1 MQDRLGDLKDGS
13 DDEEVDLESGPEPP
27 PAEDDFMKEYFE
39 DVNAIQEGMATI
51 RRNLLSIEEKY
62 GQSLVTMDM
71 EQGAKS
77 SEDLERLIDTTNL
90 EAQEIRNKLKT
101 LEESSKKNKGKGG
114 PAQAKIRANMQ
125 GALTKKFLDLM
136 QEYQELQTKYKNK
149 FRERVA
155 TQYKMVKPD
164 AKPEE
169 IDEAIESG
177 DTQIFAKAILDTER
191 KNQAKSA
198 LAYIE
203 SKSNDIKR
211 LEQSILELHNLF
223 LDMAILVEAQGELI
237 DQIEYNVT
245 ATVDNTKLAVEN
257 LRGANKYQRKS
268 RKKMCIIIC
277 ILIVLL
283 IFLGGGGII
292 AGVVV
297 TKNNNTG

>member
-1 MQDRLGDLKDGS
+1 MQDRLGDLKD
-13 DDEEVDLESGPEPP
+13 DDDNVDLEAGPEP
-27 PAEDDFMKEYFE
+27 ASDEDEFMKEYFE
-39 DVNAIQEGMATI
+39 EVNSIQEGMATI

-77 SEDLERLIDTTNL
+77 SEELERLIDSTNL
-90 EAQEIRNKLKT
+90 TAQDIRNKLKQ
-101 LEESSKKNKGKGG
+101 LDESSKKNKGKGG
-114 PAQAKIRANMQ
+114 PAQAKIRSNMQ

-164 AKPEE
+164 ATGEE

-211 LEQSILELHNLF
+211 LEQSIQELHNLF
-223 LDMAILVEAQGELI
+223 LDMAIMVEAQGELI

-245 ATVDNTKLAVEN
+245 QAVDNTRVAVEN
-257 LRGANKYQRKS
+257 LRGANKYQKKS
-268 RKKMCIIIC
+268 RKKMCIIVC
-277 ILIVLL
+277 ILIVILL
-283 IFLGGGGII
+283 LLAGGGIV

-297 TKNNNTG
+297 SNQNKA

>member
-1 MQDRLGDLKDGS
+1 MQDRLGDLKDE
-13 DDEEVDLESGPEPP
+13 DDNVDLEAGPEP
-27 PAEDDFMKEYFE
+27 ASEEDEFMKEYFE
-39 DVNAIQEGMATI
+39 EVNSIQEGMAAI

-77 SEDLERLIDTTNL
+77 SEELERLIDSTNL
-90 EAQEIRNKLKT
+90 TAQDIRNKLKQ
-101 LEESSKKNKGKGG
+101 LDESSKKNKGKGG
-114 PAQAKIRANMQ
+114 PAQAKIRSNMQ

-164 AKPEE
+164 ATGEE

-211 LEQSILELHNLF
+211 LEQSIQELHNLF
-223 LDMAILVEAQGELI
+223 LDMAIMVEAQGELI

-245 ATVDNTKLAVEN
+245 QAVDNTRVAVEN
-257 LRGANKYQRKS
+257 LRGANKYQKKS
-268 RKKMCIIIC
+268 RKKMCIIVC
-277 ILIVLL
+277 ILIVVLL
-283 IFLGGGGII
+283 LLAGGGIV

-297 TKNNNTG
+297 SNQNKA

>member
-1 MQDRLGDLKDGS
+1 LFRMQDRLGDLRDS
-13 DDEEVDLESGPEPP
+13 DEVEGDVESGLVTAP

-39 DVNAIQEGMATI
+39 EVNAIQDGMANI
-51 RRNLLSIEEKY
+51 RRNLLAIEEKY

-77 SEDLERLIDTTNL
+77 SEELERLIDTTNL
-90 EAQEIRNKLKT
+90 QAQEIRNKLKG
-101 LEESSKKNKGKGG
+101 LDDSSKKNKGKGG

-136 QEYQELQTKYKNK
+136 QEYQELQTRYKNK

-169 IDEAIESG
+169 IEEAIESG

-223 LDMAILVEAQGELI
+223 LDMAIMVEAQGELI

-245 ATVDNTKLAVEN
+245 QTVENTKVAVQN
-257 LRGANKYQRKS
+257 LRTAGKYQKKS

-277 ILIVLL
+277 ILIVVLVV
-283 IFLGGGGII
+283 II
-292 AGVVV
+292 GVGAGVG
-297 TKNNNTG
+297 TKLKSS

>member
-1 MQDRLGDLKDGS
+1 MQDRLGDLKD
-13 DDEEVDLESGPEPP
+13 DDDNVDLEAGPEP
-27 PAEDDFMKEYFE
+27 ASDEDEFMKEYFE
-39 DVNAIQEGMATI
+39 EVNSIQEGMATI

-77 SEDLERLIDTTNL
+77 SEELERLIDSTNL
-90 EAQEIRNKLKT
+90 TAQDIRNKLKQ
-101 LEESSKKNKGKGG
+101 LDESSKKNKGKGG
-114 PAQAKIRANMQ
+114 PAQAKIRSNMQ

-164 AKPEE
+164 ATGEE

-211 LEQSILELHNLF
+211 LEQSIQELHNLF
-223 LDMAILVEAQGELI
+223 LDMAIMVEAQGELI

-245 ATVDNTKLAVEN
+245 QAVDNTRVAVEN
-257 LRGANKYQRKS
+257 LRGANKYQKKS

-277 ILIVLL
+277 ILIVVLL
-283 IFLGGGGII
+283 LLAGGGIV

-297 TKNNNTG
+297 SNQNKA

>member
-1 MQDRLGDLKDGS
+1 MQDRLGDLKDG
-13 DDEEVDLESGPEPP
+13 DDDDNVDLEAGNVQ
-27 PAEDDFMKEYFE
+27 PAEEDDFMKEYFE
-39 DVNAIQEGMATI
+39 EVNAIQEGMATI

-77 SEDLERLIDTTNL
+77 SDELEQLIDSTNL
-90 EAQEIRNKLKT
+90 TAQDIRNKLKQ
-101 LEESSKKNKGKGG
+101 LEENSKKNKGKGG

-136 QEYQELQTKYKNK
+136 QEYQELQTRYKNK

-164 AKPEE
+164 ASAEE

-191 KNQAKSA
+191 KNQAKNA

-211 LEQSILELHNLF
+211 LEQSIQELHNLF
-223 LDMAILVEAQGELI
+223 LDMAIMVEAQGELI

-245 ATVDNTKLAVEN
+245 QAVDNTKIAVEN

-268 RKKMCIIIC
+268 RKKMCILIC
-277 ILIVLL
+277 ILIVIL
-283 IFLGGGGII
+283 ILLGGGAII

-297 TKNNNTG
+297 TKNKNNG

>member
-1 MQDRLGDLKDGS
+1 MQDRLGDLKD
-13 DDEEVDLESGPEPP
+13 DDDNVDLEAGPEP
-27 PAEDDFMKEYFE
+27 ASEEDEFMKEYFE
-39 DVNAIQEGMATI
+39 EVNSIQEGMATI

-77 SEDLERLIDTTNL
+77 SEELERLIDSTNL
-90 EAQEIRNKLKT
+90 TAQDIRNKLKQ
-101 LEESSKKNKGKGG
+101 LDESSKKNKGKGG
-114 PAQAKIRANMQ
+114 PAQAKIRSNMQ

-164 AKPEE
+164 ATGEE

-211 LEQSILELHNLF
+211 LEQSIQELHNLF
-223 LDMAILVEAQGELI
+223 LDMAIMVEAQGELI

-245 ATVDNTKLAVEN
+245 QAVDNTRVAVEN
-257 LRGANKYQRKS
+257 LRGANKYQKKS
-268 RKKMCIIIC
+268 RKKMCIIVC
-277 ILIVLL
+277 ILIVILL
-283 IFLGGGGII
+283 LLAGGGIV

-297 TKNNNTG
+297 SNQNKA

>member
-1 MQDRLGDLKDGS
+1 
-13 DDEEVDLESGPEPP
+13 
-27 PAEDDFMKEYFE
+27 
-39 DVNAIQEGMATI
+39 
-51 RRNLLSIEEKY
+51 
-62 GQSLVTMDM
+62 
-71 EQGAKS
+71 
-77 SEDLERLIDTTNL
+77 
-90 EAQEIRNKLKT
+90 
-101 LEESSKKNKGKGG
+101 
-114 PAQAKIRANMQ
+114 MQ

-245 ATVDNTKLAVEN
+245 TTVGNTKLAVEN
-257 LRGANKYQRKS
+257 LQGANKYQRKS

-283 IFLGGGGII
+283 VVLAGGGII

-297 TKNNNTG
+297 TKNNNSG

>member
-1 MQDRLGDLKDGS
+1 MQDRLGDLKD
-13 DDEEVDLESGPEPP
+13 DDDNVDLEAGPEP
-27 PAEDDFMKEYFE
+27 ASDEDEFMKEYFE
-39 DVNAIQEGMATI
+39 EVNSIQEGMATI

-77 SEDLERLIDTTNL
+77 SEELERLIDSTNL
-90 EAQEIRNKLKT
+90 TAQDIRNKLKQ
-101 LEESSKKNKGKGG
+101 LDESSKKNKGKGG
-114 PAQAKIRANMQ
+114 PAQAKIRSNMQ

-164 AKPEE
+164 ATGEE

-211 LEQSILELHNLF
+211 FEQSIQELHNLF
-223 LDMAILVEAQGELI
+223 LDMAIMVEAQGELI

-245 ATVDNTKLAVEN
+245 QAVDNTRVAVEN
-257 LRGANKYQRKS
+257 LRGANKYQKKS
-268 RKKMCIIIC
+268 RKKMCIIVC
-277 ILIVLL
+277 ILIVILL
-283 IFLGGGGII
+283 LLAGGGIV

-297 TKNNNTG
+297 SNQNKA

>member
-1 MQDRLGDLKDGS
+1 MQDRLGDLKD
-13 DDEEVDLESGPEPP
+13 DDDNVDLEAGPEP
-27 PAEDDFMKEYFE
+27 ASDEDEFMKEYFE
-39 DVNAIQEGMATI
+39 EVNSIQEGMATI

-77 SEDLERLIDTTNL
+77 SEELERLIDSTNL
-90 EAQEIRNKLKT
+90 TAQDIRNKLKQ
-101 LEESSKKNKGKGG
+101 LDESSKKNKGKGG
-114 PAQAKIRANMQ
+114 PAQAKIRSNMQ

-164 AKPEE
+164 ATGEE

-203 SKSNDIKR
+203 SKSNDIKDWSKVFKSFIISSWIW
-211 LEQSILELHNLF
+211 QSWW
-223 LDMAILVEAQGELI
+223 
-237 DQIEYNVT
+237 
-245 ATVDNTKLAVEN
+245 KLKEN
-257 LRGANKYQRKS
+257 L
-268 RKKMCIIIC
+268 
-277 ILIVLL
+277 LI
-283 IFLGGGGII
+283 
-292 AGVVV
+292 
-297 TKNNNTG
+297 K

>member
-1 MQDRLGDLKDGS
+1 MQDRLGDLKD
-13 DDEEVDLESGPEPP
+13 DDDNVDLEAGPEP
-27 PAEDDFMKEYFE
+27 ASDEDEFMKEYFE
-39 DVNAIQEGMATI
+39 EVNSIQEGMATI

-77 SEDLERLIDTTNL
+77 SEELERLIDSTNL
-90 EAQEIRNKLKT
+90 TAQDIRNKLKQ
-101 LEESSKKNKGKGG
+101 LDESSKKNKGKGG
-114 PAQAKIRANMQ
+114 PAQAKIRSNMQ

-164 AKPEE
+164 ATGEE

-211 LEQSILELHNLF
+211 LEQSIQELHNLF
-223 LDMAILVEAQGELI
+223 LDMAIMVEAQGELI

-245 ATVDNTKLAVEN
+245 QSVDNTRVAVEN
-257 LRGANKYQRKS
+257 LRGANKYQKKS
-268 RKKMCIIIC
+268 RKKMCIIVC
-277 ILIVLL
+277 ILIVILL
-283 IFLGGGGII
+283 LLAGGGIV

-297 TKNNNTG
+297 SNQNKA

>member
-1 MQDRLGDLKDGS
+1 MQDRLGDLKD
-13 DDEEVDLESGPEPP
+13 DDDNVDLEAGPEP
-27 PAEDDFMKEYFE
+27 ASDEDEFMKEYFE
-39 DVNAIQEGMATI
+39 EVNSIQEGMATI

-77 SEDLERLIDTTNL
+77 SEELERLIDSTNL
-90 EAQEIRNKLKT
+90 TAQDIRNKLKQ
-101 LEESSKKNKGKGG
+101 LDESSKKNKGKGG
-114 PAQAKIRANMQ
+114 PAQAKIRSNMQ

-164 AKPEE
+164 ATGEE

-198 LAYIE
+198 LSYIE

-211 LEQSILELHNLF
+211 LEQSIQELHNLF
-223 LDMAILVEAQGELI
+223 LDMAIMVEAQGELI

-245 ATVDNTKLAVEN
+245 QAVDNTRVAVEN
-257 LRGANKYQRKS
+257 LRGANKYQKKS
-268 RKKMCIIIC
+268 RKKMCIIVC
-277 ILIVLL
+277 ILIVILL
-283 IFLGGGGII
+283 LLAGGGIV

-297 TKNNNTG
+297 SNQNKA

>member
-1 MQDRLGDLKDGS
+1 MQDRLGDLKEGEDNDEDIDVEAGNVKK
-13 DDEEVDLESGPEPP
+13 DEEDN
-27 PAEDDFMKEYFE
+27 FMKEYFE
-39 DVNAIQEGMATI
+39 EVNTIQEDMATI

-77 SEDLERLIDTTNL
+77 SEELEQLIDSTNL
-90 EAQEIRNKLKT
+90 TAQDIRNKLKQ

-136 QEYQELQTKYKNK
+136 QEYQELQTRYKNK

-164 AKPEE
+164 ASVEE

-191 KNQAKSA
+191 KNQAKNA

-211 LEQSILELHNLF
+211 LEQSIQELHNLF
-223 LDMAILVEAQGELI
+223 LDMAIMVEAQGELI

-245 ATVDNTKLAVEN
+245 QAVDNTKVAVEN
-257 LRGANKYQRKS
+257 LRSANKYQRKS
-268 RKKMCIIIC
+268 RKKMCILIC
-277 ILIVLL
+277 ILVVVLL
-283 IFLGGGGII
+283 LLAGGGII
-292 AGVVV
+292 AGVV
-297 TKNNNTG
+297 TQKSG

>member
-1 MQDRLGDLKDGS
+1 MQDRLGDLKD
-13 DDEEVDLESGPEPP
+13 DDDNVDLEAGPEP
-27 PAEDDFMKEYFE
+27 ASEEDEFMKEYFE
-39 DVNAIQEGMATI
+39 EVNSIQEGMATI

-77 SEDLERLIDTTNL
+77 SEELERLIDSTNL
-90 EAQEIRNKLKT
+90 TAQDIRNKLKQ
-101 LEESSKKNKGKGG
+101 LDESSKKNKGKGG
-114 PAQAKIRANMQ
+114 PAQAKIRSNMQ

-164 AKPEE
+164 ATGEE

-211 LEQSILELHNLF
+211 LEQSIQELHNLF
-223 LDMAILVEAQGELI
+223 LDMAIMVEAQGELI

-245 ATVDNTKLAVEN
+245 QAVDNTRVAVEN
-257 LRGANKYQRKS
+257 LRGANKYQKKS

-277 ILIVLL
+277 ILIVVLL
-283 IFLGGGGII
+283 LLAGGGIV

-297 TKNNNTG
+297 SNQNKA

>member
-1 MQDRLGDLKDGS
+1 VKNLK
-13 DDEEVDLESGPEPP
+13 
-27 PAEDDFMKEYFE
+27 K
-39 DVNAIQEGMATI
+39 
-51 RRNLLSIEEKY
+51 
-62 GQSLVTMDM
+62 
-71 EQGAKS
+71 
-77 SEDLERLIDTTNL
+77 LIDSTNL
-90 EAQEIRNKLKT
+90 TAQDIRNKLKQ
-101 LEESSKKNKGKGG
+101 LEENGKKNKGKGG
-114 PAQAKIRANMQ
+114 PAQVKIRSNMQ

-136 QEYQELQTKYKNK
+136 AEYQELQNKYKNK

-164 AKPEE
+164 ATPEE

-211 LEQSILELHNLF
+211 LEQSIVELHNLF

-245 ATVDNTKLAVEN
+245 QTVENTKAGVIN
-257 LRGANKYQRKS
+257 LQAANKSQKKS
-268 RKKMCIIIC
+268 RKKLCIIIC
-277 ILIVLL
+277 IFVVILFL
-283 IFLGGGGII
+283 LGGGGII
-292 AGVVV
+292 GGIEG
-297 TKNNNTG
+297 TKNSNNG